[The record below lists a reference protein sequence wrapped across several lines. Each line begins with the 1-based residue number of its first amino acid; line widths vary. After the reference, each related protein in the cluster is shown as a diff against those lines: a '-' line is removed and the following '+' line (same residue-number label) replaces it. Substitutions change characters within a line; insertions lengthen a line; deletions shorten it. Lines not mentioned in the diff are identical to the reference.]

1 MGLLD
6 KALGLLP
13 ASDEVFGVA
22 DFDYTPDTSDLEE
35 EERARAKFEAEARR
49 ARAIERRQ
57 KLEAVK
63 DQLAKTANRVSSR
76 DEEDSQPSAP
86 EKPKKLSAIDKMDIF
101 VDDYSDLHVTRKV
114 AYERQEDGIEGFEEP
129 SSSGGNSQQG
139 SARDSEEGYPSHSE
153 QGSPQGEETDEPRQ
167 ARVTTLEPSGTS
179 EPILEPDVASLF
191 PTETKVKPMGPDGAI
206 ETIFDVRANGYDIM
220 QVNDFIEAVSNAS
233 SERNMEPV
241 DSIMVSD
248 GSIYG
253 AREIEALL
261 LKSLVLEEQ
270 VTRLE
275 RQMKSQREQLEA
287 QIEAKRKRRQIEF
300 SAMKRLRK

>member
-22 DFDYTPDTSDLEE
+22 DFEYTPDTSDLEE

-49 ARAIERRQ
+49 AKAIERRQ

-63 DQLAKTANRVSSR
+63 DQLAKTASRVSSR
-76 DEEDSQPSAP
+76 EEEDSQLSTP

-129 SSSGGNSQQG
+129 SGSGGHSQQG

-153 QGSPQGEETDEPRQ
+153 QGSPTGEEADEARQ
-167 ARVTTLEPSGTS
+167 ARVTTLEPLAPVNPLWNQMLPACSQ
-179 EPILEPDVASLF
+179 L
-191 PTETKVKPMGPDGAI
+191 KP
-206 ETIFDVRANGYDIM
+206 
-220 QVNDFIEAVSNAS
+220 
-233 SERNMEPV
+233 
-241 DSIMVSD
+241 
-248 GSIYG
+248 
-253 AREIEALL
+253 
-261 LKSLVLEEQ
+261 K
-270 VTRLE
+270 
-275 RQMKSQREQLEA
+275 
-287 QIEAKRKRRQIEF
+287 
-300 SAMKRLRK
+300 